1 MTFEVRYT
9 AKFKKDLKIAAR
21 QGKNLDVLF
30 NVVEKLAQG
39 EKLDMKFRDHALT
52 GNYVGYRECHL
63 EPDWLLVYRYID
75 QILVLSLSR
84 LGSHSDLFR

>member
-39 EKLDMKFRDHALT
+39 EKLDVKFRDHALT

>member
-1 MTFEVRYT
+1 MIFEVRYT

-21 QGKNLDVLF
+21 QGKNFDVLF

-39 EKLDMKFRDHALT
+39 EKLDVKFRDHALT